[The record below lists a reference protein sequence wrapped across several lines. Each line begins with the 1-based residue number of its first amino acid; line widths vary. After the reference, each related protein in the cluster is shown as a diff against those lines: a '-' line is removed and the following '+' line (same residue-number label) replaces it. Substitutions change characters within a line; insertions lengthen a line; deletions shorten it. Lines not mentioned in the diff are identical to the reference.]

1 MSAVEAEPTLPQS
14 EATAEQLL
22 NRLLE
27 LIKHSTSIADFT
39 AATVGS
45 ALGVRLYTFAPGRAG
60 YRARLTREWSVTITT
75 HQKYALGPRMLL
87 EFVRESPGRVP
98 MTGICQ
104 VDVRKFTSELSPVGF
119 SNTVHYG
126 EHGWRMGNLLERDGL
141 TVELSACSEADQP
154 QDKFEHH
161 CIRSVLVH

>member
-1 MSAVEAEPTLPQS
+1 MSAVEAEPPLPQS

-22 NRLLE
+22 SRLLE

-45 ALGVRLYTFAPGRAG
+45 ALGVRLHTFAPGRAG
-60 YRARLTREWSVTITT
+60 YRARLTPEWSVTLST
-75 HQKYALGPRMLL
+75 HQKYALGPRVLL
-87 EFVRESPGRVP
+87 DFVCEATGRVP

-104 VDVRKFTSELSPVGF
+104 VDVKMFTGELSRAGF

-154 QDKFEHH
+154 QDKFEHR
-161 CIRSVLVH
+161 CIRSILVH

>member
-1 MSAVEAEPTLPQS
+1 MSAVEAEPPLPQS
-14 EATAEQLL
+14 DVTAEQLL

-45 ALGVRLYTFAPGRAG
+45 ALGVRLHTFAPGRAG
-60 YRARLTREWSVTITT
+60 YRARLTPEWSCTLTT
-75 HQKYALGPRMLL
+75 HQKYGLGPRMLL
-87 EFVRESPGRVP
+87 DFISEPPGRVP

-104 VDVRKFTSELSPVGF
+104 IDVRSFTGELSQAGF

-126 EHGWRMGNLLERDGL
+126 EHGWRMGNLLEHGGL